1 MSERKVG
8 GTADENARGEM
19 HFAACMVNKFD
30 RITASRILLWANNA
44 VSDLST
50 SRIIVIIY

>member
-1 MSERKVG
+1 VSERKVG